1 MNFILPN
8 SLPSKE
14 EFITKFVEA
23 IFPDL
28 DSMGVNPTPYGYMN
42 ACEKV
47 ARELDIYGGDDCECV
62 IEIRSKVF
70 SLMYE
75 LQKYGEEILGIQNSV
90 LEDGSYRTYTSV
102 FYTICNSSSGNLR
115 SWLEPKT
122 NKINISYE
130 ATLFLSYLLL
140 ARKECDETRGN
151 FYEYVLSVAGIT
163 DIEDT
168 ISYKLFD
175 MDLSNVKKSEISGG
189 MFDEIQDK
197 GLKLFLATTYVIVF
211 LLGKYDKEK
220 HADVFARLYEC
231 YEETFKEESNANEA
245 LMCAEQNLAECIKFF
260 EPRSIVTSQ
269 QLYPQDFFVVPSFEN
284 NRENPFRIIK
294 DAKKSRRILIKAKTG
309 LGKSSLLKMATV
321 CMLDKFIERG
331 EDKEGTIDKIAEEL
345 GVPKEHY
352 VIFIPAKMFS
362 FCYRNEKYKDWTN
375 DFVSLFFN
383 VMWKLYPS
391 YNFFVE
397 QGNQNK
403 GFTDEDEL
411 LKTYSVTSELVDYI
425 NHLATSG
432 KLTVLFDSYDEIS
445 SGELRDAYLKA
456 LTAFNDK
463 YCCYPEGKD
472 AGAHVIFT
480 SREMS
485 ENTMKCVHAALELD
499 ENRDIFEISYLNLEQ
514 RKELMG
520 KWDKFLG
527 IDYAESK
534 IRLEQVEYNHF
545 YKDYSV
551 NPYMFSVV
559 CFYLGRE
566 MTEITQRCI
575 KALVDK
581 MQKNNR
587 TADLKNNKE
596 MDPIIQDVLR
606 NIVKIMQDIAGE
618 TVINGNRH
626 ISRRKIDKYIE
637 KFIDKS
643 ELSDED
649 VERYIERLHE
659 IFVVE
664 VGLIVPAD
672 GDDSA
677 YQFINNQI
685 RYELAAKGFQRVLER
700 DEKAIIYRSEIL
712 PSMSSIEEYVG
723 LLIPLICD
731 IEDVQLAEL
740 LLSDLTMCDFC
751 TQEEDAILIRSMLD
765 LVLNRYGSSILT
777 IDKKGANVARYVN
790 RAQREVIMRIMCSP
804 NFLPS
809 AQEKKEIKEAPAYKN
824 NLAWISDTLKN
835 LLL

>member
-1 MNFILPN
+1 MIFNLPN
-8 SLPSKE
+8 NLPSKE
-14 EFITKFVEA
+14 EFIAKFVEA

-28 DSMGVNPTPYGYMN
+28 ESMGFNPKPYGYMN

-47 ARELDIYGGDDCECV
+47 ARELNIYGGDDCKCE
-62 IEIRSKVF
+62 IEMRSKVF
-70 SLMYE
+70 SLMVE
-75 LQKYGEEILGIQNSV
+75 LQKYGEEILRLKNNV
-90 LEDGSYRTYTSV
+90 LEDDNYRLYTSV

-140 ARKECDETRGN
+140 IREECVETRRS
-151 FYEYVLSVAGIT
+151 FIEYVLSVAGISG
-163 DIEDT
+163 IEDI

-175 MDLSNVKKSEISGG
+175 LDLSNVKSREMSFGV
-189 MFDEIQDK
+189 FDEIQGK

-211 LLGKYDKEK
+211 SLGKYDKEK
-220 HADVFARLYEC
+220 YSDIFERLYGC
-231 YEETFKEESNANEA
+231 YKETFNAEIISNEA
-245 LMCAEQNLAECIKFF
+245 LINAERNLAECIKFF

-269 QLYPQDFFVVPSFEN
+269 QLYPQDFFVVPSFEKG
-284 NRENPFRIIK
+284 RENPFKIIK
-294 DAKKSRRILIKAKTG
+294 DAQKSRRILIRAKTG
-309 LGKSSLLKMATV
+309 LGKSSLLKMASV
-321 CMLDKFIERG
+321 CMLDKVIG
-331 EDKEGTIDKIAEEL
+331 GLDDKDGSVDKISREL
-345 GVPKEHY
+345 GVPEDNY
-352 VIFIPAKMFS
+352 VLFIPAKMFS
-362 FCYRNEKYKDWTN
+362 FCYRNSKYKDWTD
-375 DFVSLFFN
+375 DFVTLFFN

-397 QGNQNK
+397 QGNQNNSAN
-403 GFTDEDEL
+403 DRDDLSE
-411 LKTYSVTSELVDYI
+411 TYNVTSELIDYI
-425 NHLATSG
+425 DHLAASG
-432 KLTVLFDSYDEIS
+432 KLTVLLDSYDEIS
-445 SGELRDAYLKA
+445 SGELRDEYLKA
-456 LTAFNDK
+456 LTTFYDK
-463 YCCYPEGKD
+463 YCCYSEGKD
-472 AGAHVIFT
+472 VGAHVIIT

-485 ENTMKCVHAALELD
+485 EETMRCVNNALELN
-499 ENRDIFEISYLNLEQ
+499 ELQDIFEISYLNPEQ
-514 RKELMG
+514 RKELIG

-527 IDYAESK
+527 IDSDESK
-534 IRLEQVEYNHF
+534 TRLEQVEYNHF

-566 MTEITQRCI
+566 MNEITQKYI

-587 TADLKNNKE
+587 TADLKNNKN

-618 TVINGNRH
+618 TVVNGNSH
-626 ISRRKIDKYIE
+626 ITRRKIDKYIE

-649 VERYIERLHE
+649 VERYIERIHE

-677 YQFINNQI
+677 YQFINDQI
-685 RYELAAKGFQRVLER
+685 RYELAAKGFQRVLEK
-700 DEKAIIYRSEIL
+700 DEKTVIYRAEIL

-740 LLSDLTMCDFC
+740 LLSDLAMCDFA
-751 TQEEDAILIRSMLD
+751 TSEENRVLVRSMLD
-765 LVLNRYGSSILT
+765 LVLNRYGNSILT
-777 IDKKGANVARYVN
+777 IDKKGDNVAKYVN
-790 RAQREVIMRIMCSP
+790 RAQREIIMRIMCSP
-804 NFLPS
+804 NFSPTM
-809 AQEKKEIKEAPAYKN
+809 QEKKEMIEAPAYKN
-824 NLAWISDTLKN
+824 NVTWLSDSIKN
-835 LLL
+835 ILL

>member
-1 MNFILPN
+1 MKFNIPE
-8 SLPSKE
+8 SIPSKD

-28 DSMGVNPTPYGYMN
+28 EKLGYKPSSYGYMN
-42 ACEKV
+42 ACEKI
-47 ARELDIYGGDDCECV
+47 AREFDIYGDLDCEC
-62 IEIRSKVF
+62 EIDMRSKVF

-75 LQKYGEEILGIQNSV
+75 LQKYGESILNVHNDV
-90 LEDGSYRTYTSV
+90 LENDNYRQYTSV
-102 FYTICNSSSGNLR
+102 FYTICNSTSGNLR

-140 ARKECDETRGN
+140 SREVCVETKKA
-151 FYEYVLSVAGIT
+151 FFEYVLSVAGIT
-163 DIEDT
+163 EIEE
-168 ISYKLFD
+168 IVSYKLFSLD
-175 MDLSNVKKSEISGG
+175 ITDVKNKEIASGS
-189 MFDEIQDK
+189 FDEIQGK
-197 GLKLFLATTYVIVF
+197 GIKLFLATTYVIIYM
-211 LLGKYDKEK
+211 LGKYDKDK
-220 HADVFARLYEC
+220 YSDVFAKLYDCFTTTFEAEVSA
-231 YEETFKEESNANEA
+231 YES
-245 LMCAEQNLAECIKFF
+245 LICAENNLAECIKYF

-269 QLYPQDFFVVPSFEN
+269 QLYPQDFFVIPSFEN
-284 NRENPFRIIK
+284 NRENPFKVIK
-294 DAKKSRRILIKAKTG
+294 DSKKSRRILIRAKTG
-309 LGKSSLLKMATV
+309 LGKSSLLKMAAI
-321 CMLDKFIERG
+321 CMLNKKLGLAENAESSLDAIAKDLDVP
-331 EDKEGTIDKIAEEL
+331 EDNFVL
-345 GVPKEHY
+345 FV
-352 VIFIPAKMFS
+352 PAKMFS
-362 FCYRNEKYKDWTN
+362 FCYRNEKYREWTN
-375 DFVSLFFN
+375 DFITLFLN
-383 VMWKLYPS
+383 AMWKLYPS

-397 QGNQNK
+397 QGNQKNS
-403 GFTDEDEL
+403 FTDEELNLNYRVIAEL
-411 LKTYSVTSELVDYI
+411 LEYLE
-425 NHLATSG
+425 HLSANG
-432 KLTVLFDSYDEIS
+432 KLTILLDSYDEIS

-463 YCCYPEGKD
+463 YCGFGEGEV
-472 AGAHVIFT
+472 GAHVIIT

-485 ENTMKCVHAALELD
+485 DDTMKCINRALELD
-499 ENRDIFEISYLNLEQ
+499 DNEDLFEISYLNPEQ
-514 RKELMG
+514 RRELIG

-527 IDYAESK
+527 IDATESK
-534 IRLEQVEYNHF
+534 IRLDQVEYNHF

-566 MTEITQRCI
+566 MNEITQKYI

-587 TADLKNNKE
+587 TADLKNNRD

-618 TVINGNRH
+618 TVINGNSH

-637 KFIDKS
+637 KFIDKT

-672 GDDSA
+672 GDDSS

-685 RYELAAKGFQRVLER
+685 RYELAAKGFQRVLEK
-700 DEKAIIYRSEIL
+700 DEKTIIYREEIL
-712 PSMSSIEEYVG
+712 PSMASVEEYVG

-740 LLSDLTMCDFC
+740 LLSDLAMCEFSNA
-751 TQEEDAILIRSMLD
+751 EEDAILIRSMLD

-777 IDKKGANVARYVN
+777 IDKKGDNVAKYVN
-790 RAQREVIMRIMCSP
+790 RAQREIILRVMSSP
-804 NFLPS
+804 NFAPS
-809 AQEKKEIKEAPAYKN
+809 EQEKNEIRIAPAYKN
-824 NLAWISDTLKN
+824 NMQWISDFLKKS
-835 LLL
+835 LE

>member
-1 MNFILPN
+1 MIFSLPDN
-8 SLPSKE
+8 LPSKE
-14 EFITKFVEA
+14 TFIAKFVEA

-28 DSMGVNPTPYGYMN
+28 ESLGFSPKPYGYMN

-47 ARELDIYGGDDCECV
+47 ARELDIYGGDDCECE
-62 IEIRSKVF
+62 IEKHSHVF
-70 SLMYE
+70 SLMFE
-75 LQKYGEEILGIQNSV
+75 LQKYGEELLKIKNDV
-90 LEDGSYRTYTSV
+90 MEDDNYRLYTSV

-140 ARKECDETRGN
+140 ARKECSETRRK
-151 FYEYVLSVAGIT
+151 FFEYVLSVAGISE
-163 DIEDT
+163 IEDI
-168 ISYKLFD
+168 ISYKLFN
-175 MDLSNVKKSEISGG
+175 MDLSDVKSRELSGG
-189 MFDEIQDK
+189 VFDEIQDK
-197 GLKLFLATTYVIVF
+197 GLKLFLATTYVIIY

-220 HADVFARLYEC
+220 HSDTFERLYQC
-231 YEETFKEESNANEA
+231 YKEAFSDEIIANEA
-245 LMCAEQNLAECIKFF
+245 LISAERNLAECIKFF

-269 QLYPQDFFVVPSFEN
+269 QLYPQDFFVIPSFEN

-294 DAKKSRRILIKAKTG
+294 HAQKSRRILIKAKTG
-309 LGKSSLLKMATV
+309 LGKSSLLKMAAV
-321 CMLDKFIERG
+321 CMLEKKIG
-331 EDKEGTIDKIAEEL
+331 GLEDKEGSIDKIAEKL
-345 GVPKEHY
+345 GVPEDNY

-362 FCYRNEKYKDWTN
+362 FCYRVEKYKDWTV
-375 DFVSLFFN
+375 DFLTLFFN
-383 VMWKLYPS
+383 AMWKLYPS

-403 GFTDEDEL
+403 NSNDEDILSE
-411 LKTYSVTSELVDYI
+411 TYNVTSALISYIDY
-425 NHLATSG
+425 LAASG

-445 SGELRDAYLKA
+445 SGELRSAYLKA
-456 LTAFNDK
+456 LNTFYDK
-463 YCCYPEGKD
+463 YCCYLKGKD
-472 AGAHVIFT
+472 VGAHVIIT

-485 ENTMKCVHAALELD
+485 DDTMKDVYRALELD
-499 ENRDIFEISYLNLEQ
+499 ELQDIYEISFLNPKQ
-514 RKELMG
+514 REELIG
-520 KWDKFLG
+520 KWDRFLG
-527 IDYAESK
+527 IDADESK
-534 IRLEQVEYNHF
+534 TRLEQVEYNHF

-566 MTEITQRCI
+566 MNEITQKYI

-587 TADLKNNKE
+587 TADLKNNKD

-618 TVINGNRH
+618 TVVNGNSH

-677 YQFINNQI
+677 YQFINDQI
-685 RYELAAKGFQRVLER
+685 RYELAAKGFQRVLEK
-700 DEKAIIYRSEIL
+700 DEKTVIYRAEIL

-731 IEDVQLAEL
+731 IEDVRLAEL
-740 LLSDLTMCDFC
+740 LLSDLAMCEFN
-751 TQEEDAILIRSMLD
+751 TPEEDKALIRSMLD

-777 IDKKGANVARYVN
+777 IDKKGDNVAKYVN
-790 RAQREVIMRIMCSP
+790 RAQREIIMRIMCSP
-804 NFLPS
+804 NFAPTM
-809 AQEKKEIKEAPAYKN
+809 QEKTEMRTAPAYKN
-824 NLAWISDTLKN
+824 NSAWISEALRN
-835 LLL
+835 ILS